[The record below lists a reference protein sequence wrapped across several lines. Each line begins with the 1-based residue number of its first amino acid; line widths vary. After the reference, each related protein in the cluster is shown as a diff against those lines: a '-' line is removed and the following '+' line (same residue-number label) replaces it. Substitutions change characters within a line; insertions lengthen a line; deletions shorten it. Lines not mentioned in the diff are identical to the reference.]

1 MILCIPTDIE
11 SFRVGRIINYP
22 IHKEVI
28 FETDINN
35 IIDIKKEE
43 EYYKY
48 ILLDT
53 NYFLLNTDK
62 IYKFIN
68 QNK

>member
-1 MILCIPTDIE
+1 MIIDK
-11 SFRVGRIINYP
+11 P
-22 IHKEVI
+22 ISKEII

-43 EYYKY
+43 DYYKY
-48 ILLDT
+48 ILSDT
-53 NYFLLNTDK
+53 NYFLLNTDE
-62 IYKFIN
+62 IYKFIH